1 MFKIEVKNVKQPTI
15 FGTEGVLVES
25 PKENKSTTQLKKN
38 YFMDNKAPVSSASRK
53 EKQNAF
59 SNRAEIAT
67 ILHSGMSTANFATE
81 LARKRYINMHSLN

>member
-1 MFKIEVKNVKQPTI
+1 
-15 FGTEGVLVES
+15 
-25 PKENKSTTQLKKN
+25 
-38 YFMDNKAPVSSASRK
+38 MDNKAPVSSASRK